1 MKIKKAAVIGMCCTI
16 ISTSTVFAVSENL
29 NANDNIKIQINNEWL
44 DVDVSP
50 FIENDRTIVSLNEF
64 MVKLGAKVESDLET
78 GKIKISSEDV
88 TIELTVGKKNA
99 NIIKND
105 GSSSKEEAI
114 NLEVAPKIVGED
126 VFVPLRFA
134 AEALGFDVEWDNSL
148 RAVIVRGEDEIITVE
163 RPVEFE
169 IIDEDT
175 INNNDLLLNMYNKN
189 RMTKG
194 IYSLTDGD
202 YIYVLVSAG
211 ERPTGGYSIEVDS
224 ITEVT
229 PGTAYIHATLDSP
242 KEGSMVTQVLTYPT
256 AMVKFDKGDIDNLQ
270 WDLSGDIQSEET
282 EKNEV
287 VKFVQGFGEQ
297 LKMVSLLAPE
307 DVIKESMEEHY
318 GDYVS
323 TELIEKWVK
332 DPENA
337 LGRMLSSPWPERI
350 EVLSAEK
357 TDENGYVVKGKIIE
371 VTSVELKE
379 GGAAARRPVTLNVDK
394 IDGKWVITDTEIGNY
409 EEIQKNS
416 VVYKNDEYGF
426 TFTLPESWKDYSIQN
441 EVWKGEPLND
451 ESNAD
456 ADKDIT
462 GPIIYI
468 RHPQWT
474 KDNPRQDI
482 PIMIFTTKQWEDMEN
497 GEFAVGAAP
506 VAPSK
511 LGENSEYVFLLPA
524 RYNYAF
530 PTGFEEVSEILQNNP
545 MQAFEI
551 K

>member
-64 MVKLGAKVESDLET
+64 MGKLGAKVESDLET

-307 DVIKESMEEHY
+307 NVIKESMEEHY

-357 TDENGYVVKGKIIE
+357 TDENEYVVKGKVIE

-379 GGAAARRPVTLNVDK
+379 GGAAARRPVTFNVNK
-394 IDGKWVITDTEIGNY
+394 IDGKWVITDAEIGNY

-441 EVWKGEPLND
+441 EVWKGELLND